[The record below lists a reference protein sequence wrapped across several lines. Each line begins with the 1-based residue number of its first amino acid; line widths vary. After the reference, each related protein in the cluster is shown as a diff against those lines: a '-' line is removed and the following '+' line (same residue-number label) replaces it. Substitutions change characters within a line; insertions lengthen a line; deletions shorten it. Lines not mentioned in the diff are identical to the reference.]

1 MTWLLLAVGVLTLAL
16 GVNVLRPRRTLLSMG
31 ISFFAEWL
39 VAELAH
45 WTILALGAAVAVCAV
60 FGGLDGWPGVLGLM
74 AAVVGLVL
82 MVIELRES
90 YRSSPTVVKALADAG
105 LGTPDPFRGR
115 WLRLLFPFVM
125 RDRRVERIP
134 NLRYADGAGRRH
146 LADVY
151 RPLGGIENAG
161 VLLQIHGG
169 GWLIGNKRQQGRPLM
184 NRMAA
189 AGWVCVAINYRL
201 APKAKLPA
209 AIIDVKH
216 AIAWI
221 REHIVEYG
229 GDPNRIIVSGGSAG
243 GHLAAM
249 AALTVNEPEYQPG
262 FEDADTSVFACVPLY
277 PPTDLLAMFSLGRG
291 VQQERVDKTAALVF
305 GARPSEDPERFR
317 HWSPIELVR
326 PGLAPFLVVQ
336 GTGDNLVPVEQT
348 RAFVERLR
356 ATEGQNVVYLELPGA
371 PHAFEVFHSMRAEAA
386 AAGIHRFCASLNAQ
400 HMADT
405 LTAVN
410 PEGPADP
417 TPVVPVAA
425 EGFEAIGPTTTGHTA
440 RS

>member
-1 MTWLLLAVGVLTLAL
+1 MTWLLFAVGVLTLAL
-16 GVNVLRPRRTLLSMG
+16 GINVLWPRRTLLG
-31 ISFFAEWL
+31 LVISFLAEWL

-45 WTILALGAAVAVCAV
+45 WTILALGTGVALCVA
-60 FGGLDGWPGVLGLM
+60 FGGLDAWPGWLGVG
-74 AAVVGLVL
+74 AALVGFVFLS
-82 MVIELRES
+82 IELRES

-105 LGTPDPFRGR
+105 LGSPDPFRGR

-125 RDRRVERIP
+125 RDHRVERVP
-134 NLRYADGAGRRH
+134 NVRYADGAGRRH
-146 LADVY
+146 LADLY
-151 RPLGGIENAG
+151 LPRGGVENAG

-169 GWLIGNKRQQGRPLM
+169 AWLIGTKRQQGRPLM

-201 APKAKLPA
+201 APKDKLPA

-221 REHIVEYG
+221 RQHIAEYG
-229 GDPNRIIVSGGSAG
+229 GDPTRIVVSGGSAG

-262 FEDADTSVFACVPLY
+262 FETTDTSVFGCVPLY
-277 PPTDLLAMFSLGRG
+277 PPTDLLAMLSSGHGIQR
-291 VQQERVDKTAALVF
+291 RWVDKIAALVF
-305 GARPSEDPERFR
+305 DARPSEDPERFR
-317 HWSPIELVR
+317 HWSPVELVR

-348 RAFVERLR
+348 RTFVERLR
-356 ATEGQNVVYLELPGA
+356 ATDGQNVVYLELPGA

-386 AAGIHRFCASLNAQ
+386 AAGIHRFCASLDAQ
-400 HMADT
+400 HMAQT
-405 LTAVN
+405 LTSAGQV
-410 PEGPADP
+410 EAGKEDRAGPLPA
-417 TPVVPVAA
+417 VPVDA
-425 EGFEAIGPTTTGHTA
+425 EAL
-440 RS
+440 